1 MKNDSMNCNLFV
13 EATREKFLGPVLN
26 LALLLFAIESYFM
39 QIIDTISTFLII
51 NLCSYTSQMGLPGGT
66 NGKESACQCRERK
79 RPMSN
84 PWSGRFP
91 KVENANGSSIL
102 AWKILWTE
110 EPGGLQSTGL
120 QRVGCNWI
128 QRLTPI
134 KHWTTDFF
142 CNNESFYVFYSLL
155 PPNNLLALGSYFIDA
170 LSCAFKFCI
179 FMF

>member
-13 EATREKFLGPVLN
+13 EATREKFMGPVLN
-26 LALLLFAIESYFM
+26 LAMLLFAIESYFM

-91 KVENANGSSIL
+91 KVGNANGSSIL
-102 AWKILWTE
+102 AWKIPWTE
-110 EPGGLQSTGL
+110 EPGGLQSMGSQSQTRLNAHTHWEKQWPVDG
-120 QRVGCNWI
+120 GCTCPLTFWS
-128 QRLTPI
+128 QKVVRLPSPVVDTVVV
-134 KHWTTDFF
+134 
-142 CNNESFYVFYSLL
+142 SFPRSPYS
-155 PPNNLLALGSYFIDA
+155 
-170 LSCAFKFCI
+170 
-179 FMF
+179 

>member
-134 KHWTTDFF
+134 KHWTTD
-142 CNNESFYVFYSLL
+142 VFLQQWKFLCVLL
-155 PPNNLLALGSYFIDA
+155 LTASQ
-170 LSCAFKFCI
+170 
-179 FMF
+179 